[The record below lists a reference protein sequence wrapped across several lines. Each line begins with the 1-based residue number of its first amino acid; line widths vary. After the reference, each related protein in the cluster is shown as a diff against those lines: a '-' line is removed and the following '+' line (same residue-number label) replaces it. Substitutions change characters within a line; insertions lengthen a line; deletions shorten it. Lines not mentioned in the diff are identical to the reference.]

1 MVILCLMF
9 WGTTKLFSK
18 AVAALYILTSA
29 VSEFRFLYI
38 LSNAFF
44 VCFFHYSHPGRLKW
58 YHLVLVCISPMAKMS
73 SIFCLFTGQ
82 SYIFF
87 GEMCLIYSN
96 PLGFGCLLVTSY
108 KKSWDV
114 LDTNPLSGKLFAN
127 IFLPFLELL
136 FHFLDYI
143 TCSTEVLNFNVQAT
157 GFIGIVKTV
166 LWGGRGEFSCLRNW
180 WVFQSRQSG
189 RSSLST
195 SGLALLLLFSPM

>member
-1 MVILCLMF
+1 MF
-9 WGTTKLFSK
+9 NVLRDHQTVFQSSCSI
-18 AVAALYILTSA
+18 VHSHQRC
-29 VSEFRFLYI
+29 FRVQISLHPFQC
-38 LSNAFF
+38 FF

-143 TCSTEVLNFNVQAT
+143 TCSTEGLNFNVQAT

-189 RSSLST
+189 RSSLSI